1 MYIIYH
7 YCLLQVVAIII
18 GLLVVGIFV
27 IGRYMNVAVLTCGY
41 TYLH

>member
-18 GLLVVGIFV
+18 GLLIVAIFI
-27 IGRYMNVAVLTCGY
+27 IGRYIEGGCTHIIMW
-41 TYLH
+41 